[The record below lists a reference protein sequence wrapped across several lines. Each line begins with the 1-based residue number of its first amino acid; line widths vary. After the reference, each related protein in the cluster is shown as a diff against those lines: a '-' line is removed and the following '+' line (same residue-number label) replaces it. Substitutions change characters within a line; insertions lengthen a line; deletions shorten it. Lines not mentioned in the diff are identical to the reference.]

1 LGRKEDALLVW
12 EKGYEHA
19 VHQTADLKQLLEL
32 EELVRIAKQERS
44 TTHENNVMEYRSSMS
59 LSGSGPHTNGKSS
72 ETYVSNNKLGDES
85 KLCSESKDK
94 SEIHSK
100 STDNLDLCNGFSD
113 KSQENTNFE
122 SEMNGNHDIVDK
134 LSYESDSCSDL
145 SDTSEPCSK
154 LSMICDSSSSA
165 TETHSKLSDK
175 SDIHNEITEEAKI
188 NKKFC
193 VARIS
198 KTKSISVDFRLSRGI
213 AQVIFITASW
223 NNFFFFFFF

>member
-1 LGRKEDALLVW
+1 LSLILGCAFSALGRKEDALLVW

-19 VHQTADLKQLLEL
+19 VRQTADLKQLLEL

-44 TTHENNVMEYRSSMS
+44 TTPENNVMESRSSMS

-72 ETYVSNNKLGDES
+72 ETYSKNKLVDES

-100 STDNLDLCNGFSD
+100 FSD
-113 KSQENTNFE
+113 KAQENTNLE
-122 SEMNGNHDIVDK
+122 SQMNGNQDIVDK

-145 SDTSEPCSK
+145 SDTSESCSK
-154 LSMICDSSSSA
+154 LSMICDSSSNT

-175 SDIHNEITEEAKI
+175 SDIHNEITEEAKR

-213 AQVIFITASW
+213 AQVFFITTSW
-223 NNFFFFFFF
+223 